1 MEISWL
7 FTLIFILVIPILI
20 ILKSLKPAKKLNLP
34 PGPPKLPIVGNL
46 HQLASNKT
54 PPHHRLQE
62 LAGVYGPIMH
72 LRLGEVPT
80 VIISSPD
87 LAKVVMRAHDANFA
101 NRPELIVAKDVY
113 YDYSD
118 IGLAPYGDYWRQVRK
133 IATLELFTA
142 RRVQSFRA
150 TREEET
156 TNFVESIAS
165 EAAQGCSVNLSD
177 RVFGLIFNLTSR
189 YVG

>member
-1 MEISWL
+1 MEIPISW
-7 FTLIFILVIPILI
+7 IFSVIIFLLIPILI
-20 ILKSLKPAKKLNLP
+20 ILKLLKPIKKLNLP
-34 PGPPKLPIVGNL
+34 PGPRKLPIIGNL
-46 HQLASNKT
+46 HQLASKNT

-80 VIISSPD
+80 VIISSAD

-101 NRPELIVAKDVY
+101 NRPELIVAKDLY

-118 IGLAPYGDYWRQVRK
+118 IGLAPYGEYWRQVRK

-150 TREEET
+150 IREEET
-156 TNFVESIAS
+156 TNFIKSIAS
-165 EAAQGCSVNLSD
+165 EAAQGCSVNLSH
-177 RVFGLIFNLTSR
+177 RVFGLIFDITSR
-189 YVG
+189 